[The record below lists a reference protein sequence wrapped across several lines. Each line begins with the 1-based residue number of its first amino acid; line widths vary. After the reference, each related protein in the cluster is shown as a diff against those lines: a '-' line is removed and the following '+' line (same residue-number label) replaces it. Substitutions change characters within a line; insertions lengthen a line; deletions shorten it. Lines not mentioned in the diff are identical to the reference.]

1 MHKGN
6 IAIVGAAE
14 TEELGVLPHLS
25 ELQLHVDASLRA
37 LHDAGLTVDDVDGI
51 AVARPLPLQVSDAL
65 GIKPRWIDGTD
76 VGGASFMMHVR
87 HAAAAIASGAASV
100 VLISHGES
108 GRSQLG
114 TPFHRDSP
122 LSMQGQFE
130 YPYGAIGAYSAFTL
144 PALKFLADRGMGRE
158 HLAHVVVNQRVWAK
172 QNPRAFRQ
180 KDTSIEQ
187 VLDDRMIAY
196 PFSKEMCCV
205 VTDGGGAI
213 VLTSSERAK
222 DLEPKNKPIYLLGSG
237 EAVGGPL
244 VSQMEDLGS
253 FPGFRDSSQ
262 EAMQTA
268 GVTHSDIDH
277 AMFYDPFAH
286 VPLYMLEDIG
296 FVKHGESGDFV
307 AEGNTLPGGKL
318 PMNTNGGGL
327 SYTHTGMYGMFA
339 IQEAVRQLRG
349 IAPAQV
355 PDVNV
360 SLVQGVGMYFG
371 STGSLVLSNE
381 RP

>member
-1 MHKGN
+1 MHNGAV
-6 IAIVGAAE
+6 AIVGAAE
-14 TEELGVLPHLS
+14 TAEIGVLPDTT
-25 ELQLHVDASLRA
+25 ELQLHVEASRRA
-37 LHDAGLTVDDVDGI
+37 LSDAGLTPADVDGI

-65 GIKPRWIDGTD
+65 GITPRWIDGTD

-114 TPFHRDSP
+114 SPFHRDSAF
-122 LSMQGQFE
+122 SMQGQFE
-130 YPYGAIGAYSAFTL
+130 YPFGAIGAYSAFTL
-144 PALKFLADRGMGRE
+144 PALKFLADRGMTSE
-158 HLAHVVVNQRVWAK
+158 HLAHVVVNQREWAK

-187 VLDDRMIAY
+187 VLNDRVIAY
-196 PFSKEMCCV
+196 PFTKDMCCV

-213 VLTSSERAK
+213 VLTSAERAA
-222 DLEPKNKPIYLLGSG
+222 DLPTASAPVYLLGSG

-244 VSQMEDLGS
+244 VSQMDDLGS
-253 FPGFRDSSQ
+253 FPGFRQAGQ
-262 EAMQTA
+262 EALRTA
-268 GVTHSDIDH
+268 GLTHQDIDH

-296 FVKHGESGDFV
+296 FVGHGESGDFV
-307 AEGNTLPGGKL
+307 AEGHTRAGGSL

-355 PDVNV
+355 DGVTT

-381 RP
+381 RR

>member
-25 ELQLHVDASLRA
+25 ELQLHVEASLRA
-37 LHDAGLTVDDVDGI
+37 LDDAGLSVSDVDGI

-65 GIKPRWIDGTD
+65 GITPRWIDGTD

-144 PALKFLADRGMGRE
+144 PALKFLQDRGMGRE
-158 HLAHVVVNQRVWAK
+158 YLAHVVVNQRIWAQ

-180 KDTSIEQ
+180 KDTSLEQ

-213 VLTSSERAK
+213 VLTSAERAA
-222 DLEPKNKPIYLLGSG
+222 DLAPKNKPVFLLGSG

-244 VSQMEDLGS
+244 VSQMDDLGS
-253 FPGFRDSSQ
+253 FPGFRDSSR
-262 EAMQTA
+262 EAMQSA

-296 FVKHGESGDFV
+296 FVGHGESGDFV
-307 AEGNTLPGGKL
+307 AEGHTLPGGTL

-355 PDVNV
+355 PDVKT

-381 RP
+381 RA

>member
-1 MHKGN
+1 MHNGS

-14 TEELGVLPHLS
+14 TAEIGVLPDTT
-25 ELQLHVDASLRA
+25 ELQLHVEASRRA
-37 LHDAGLTVDDVDGI
+37 LADAGLTVADVDGI

-65 GIKPRWIDGTD
+65 GITPRWIDGTD

-122 LSMQGQFE
+122 ISMQGQFE
-130 YPYGAIGAYSAFTL
+130 YPFGAIGAYSAFTL
-144 PALKFLADRGMGRE
+144 PALKFLSDRGMSAE
-158 HLAHVVVNQRVWAK
+158 HMAHVVVNQRAWAQ

-180 KDTSIEQ
+180 KDITIEQ
-187 VLDDRMIAY
+187 VLDDRVIAY
-196 PFSKEMCCV
+196 PFTKEMCCV

-213 VLTSSERAK
+213 VLTSAERAA
-222 DLEPKNKPIYLLGSG
+222 DLNTANSPVYLLGSG

-253 FPGFRDSSQ
+253 FPGFRDSSA
-262 EAMQTA
+262 EALRTA

-277 AMFYDPFAH
+277 LMFYDPFAH

-296 FVKHGESGDFV
+296 FVGRGESGDFV
-307 AEGNTLPGGKL
+307 AEGHTRPGGRL

-355 PDVNV
+355 AGVTR

-381 RP
+381 KP

>member
-6 IAIVGAAE
+6 VAIVGAAE

-37 LHDAGLTVDDVDGI
+37 LEDAGLTVADVDGI
-51 AVARPLPLQVSDAL
+51 AVARPLPLQISDAL
-65 GIKPRWIDGTD
+65 GIKPRWVDGTD

-130 YPYGAIGAYSAFTL
+130 YPYGAIGAYSTFTL
-144 PALKFLADRGMGRE
+144 PTLKFLADRGMGRE
-158 HLAHVVVNQRVWAK
+158 HLAHVVVNQRVWAQK
-172 QNPRAFRQ
+172 NPRAFRQ
-180 KDTSIEQ
+180 KDTSLEQ

-196 PFSKEMCCV
+196 PFTKEMCCV

-213 VLTSSERAK
+213 VLTSAERAR
-222 DLEPKNKPIYLLGSG
+222 DLPAKNKPVYLLGSG

-253 FPGFRDSSQ
+253 FPGFRDSSR

-268 GVTHSDIDH
+268 GVTHADIDH

-307 AEGNTLPGGKL
+307 ADGNTLPDGSL

-355 PDVNV
+355 PDVKV

-371 STGSLVLSNE
+371 STGSLILSND